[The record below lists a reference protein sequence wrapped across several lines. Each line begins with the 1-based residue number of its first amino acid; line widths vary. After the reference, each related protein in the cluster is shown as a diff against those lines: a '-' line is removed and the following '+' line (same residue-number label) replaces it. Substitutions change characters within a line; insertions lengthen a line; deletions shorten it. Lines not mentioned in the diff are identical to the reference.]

1 MAIIS
6 SCAAA
11 TALSLSLTAKPISSS
26 STSLSVSTAK
36 IPTLC
41 SSSSLFFNSNRA
53 LFLGPARK
61 VSNSD
66 KKGLSCTCLFG
77 LGVPELAVIAGVA
90 ALVFGP
96 KQLPEV
102 GRTIGKTVKSFQQR
116 IVFGLEIR
124 ETTGLSRYEKISD
137 SEKRVSRRKIFLL
150 TLRKQAAKEF
160 ETELKK
166 EPERPVE
173 KAIEGS
179 QEEKQGP
186 KVSSTKGSS

>member
-1 MAIIS
+1 MA
-6 SCAAA
+6 
-11 TALSLSLTAKPISSS
+11 TLSLSITPKPI
-26 STSLSVSTAK
+26 SLSVSTAK

-61 VSNSD
+61 VSNCG

-102 GRTIGKTVKSFQQR
+102 GRTIGKTVKSFQQ
-116 IVFGLEIR
+116 
-124 ETTGLSRYEKISD
+124 
-137 SEKRVSRRKIFLL
+137 
-150 TLRKQAAKEF
+150 AAKEF

-166 EPERPVE
+166 DPEPPVE

-179 QEEKQGP
+179 QEEKEEP
-186 KVSSTKGSS
+186 NVSSTKES

>member
-1 MAIIS
+1 MA
-6 SCAAA
+6 
-11 TALSLSLTAKPISSS
+11 TLSLSITPKPI
-26 STSLSVSTAK
+26 SLSVSRAK

-61 VSNSD
+61 VSNSG

-102 GRTIGKTVKSFQQR
+102 GRTIGKTVKSFQQ
-116 IVFGLEIR
+116 
-124 ETTGLSRYEKISD
+124 
-137 SEKRVSRRKIFLL
+137 
-150 TLRKQAAKEF
+150 AAKEF

-166 EPERPVE
+166 DPEPPVE

-179 QEEKQGP
+179 QEEKQEP
-186 KVSSTKGSS
+186 NVSSTKES

>member
-6 SCAAA
+6 SSAIAA
-11 TALSLSLTAKPISSS
+11 TTLSLSLTPKPISSS
-26 STSLSVSTAK
+26 SSSAVSTAK

-41 SSSSLFFNSNRA
+41 SSSSSLFFNSNRA
-53 LFLGPARK
+53 LFMGPARK
-61 VSNSD
+61 VTSSG
-66 KKGLSCTCLFG
+66 KRGLSCKCLFG

-102 GRTIGKTVKSFQQR
+102 GRTIGKTVKSFQQ
-116 IVFGLEIR
+116 
-124 ETTGLSRYEKISD
+124 
-137 SEKRVSRRKIFLL
+137 
-150 TLRKQAAKEF
+150 AAKEF

-166 EPERPVE
+166 EPEPPVE

-179 QEEKQGP
+179 QEEKQDAQ
-186 KVSSTKGSS
+186 VASTNESS